1 MSKQKKSGNT
11 AKAVQE
17 VKTAAGEN
25 NSIGLQNA
33 VGPESDRINQRF
45 GRIASTLMTIYVLF
59 YLCIFP
65 LATHNKYFDIL
76 QFRFQLYWIPTLIY
90 GILFLVLGIL
100 YLISDKRSNGG
111 ALTAKLRENLKWN
124 ILKTKLTKTDICF
137 IALIFIMTLSVLF
150 ADYQYEALWGSR
162 GRFNGLVLWL
172 MFFIA
177 YWLVT
182 RFYHFKKWH
191 LYAYLIAACLPE
203 IWGITDFFLL
213 DPFHFHEG
221 AAANYIYTFVSSVGN
236 INTYTNMVALHL
248 GASAA
253 LFVLAKGKWEMILSG
268 SALAIASFAIIMGIS
283 DNGILAA
290 GAVFAFLPFVAWNS
304 RRDIVRYFIVLSM
317 FATSIIVTAQLTIG
331 RATMADCDG
340 GSVFVTIG
348 KTTAGITLMIAV
360 WVLTIILILVFKKA
374 AGQEEKS
381 VRCAKRAWTILVVL
395 GMAAVLAVYIDANS
409 GNHSEIWAP
418 YQNILIFSD
427 TWGTGRGINWRFAW
441 EYFTKDAGLLKKLF
455 GYGPDTYYIITM
467 DRFKHAMRDAGYGI
481 FDSAHNE
488 YIEYLTTI
496 GILGTLAYLGVLITG
511 VRQMLKKSKDRF
523 AIACGFAVL
532 AYGVQAVVNIAIPIT
547 TPIYMMLLY
556 VGISITKESVDIKTE
571 IEKTEVESY
580 EIETEFSEDLK

>member
-1 MSKQKKSGNT
+1 MSKQKKPGNT

-17 VKTAAGEN
+17 VKTAVEKKNTSGVKNALAGAD
-25 NSIGLQNA
+25 SA
-33 VGPESDRINQRF
+33 HINQRF

-65 LATHNKYFDIL
+65 LATHDKYFDIL
-76 QFRFQLYWIPTLIY
+76 DFRFKLYWIPTLIY
-90 GILFLVLGIL
+90 GLVFLVLGML
-100 YLISDKRSNGG
+100 YLFSDKRRNGG
-111 ALTAKLRENLKWN
+111 TLTAKLKENLKWSV
-124 ILKTKLTKTDICF
+124 LKTKLTKTDICF

-213 DPFHFHEG
+213 DLFHFHEG

-253 LFVLAKGKWEMILSG
+253 LLVLAKGKWETILSG
-268 SALAIASFAIIMGIS
+268 ISLVIASFAIIMGIS

-290 GAVFAFLPFVAWNS
+290 GAVFAFLPFAAWES
-304 RRDIVRYFIVLSM
+304 RQNIVRYFIALST
-317 FATSIIVTAQLTIG
+317 FVTGIIVTAQLTIG

-348 KTTAGITLMIAV
+348 KTTAGITLMIAL
-360 WVLTIILILVFKKA
+360 WVITVILMLAFRKA
-374 AGQEEKS
+374 AEQEEKS
-381 VRCAKRAWTILVVL
+381 VRCAKRIWAILVTL
-395 GMAAVLAVYIDANS
+395 GMVAVLAIFIDANR
-409 GNHSEIWAP
+409 GKHTDIWAP

-427 TWGTGRGINWRFAW
+427 TWGTGRGVNWRFAW
-441 EYFTKDAGLLKKLF
+441 EYFTKEAGLLKKLI
-455 GYGPDTYYIITM
+455 GNGPDTYYIITM
-467 DRFKHAMRDAGYGI
+467 DHFKHAMRDAGYGI

-488 YIEYLTTI
+488 YLEYLTTI
-496 GILGTLAYLGVLITG
+496 GILGTLAYLGVIVTSL
-511 VRQMLKKSKDRF
+511 RQMIKNLKNRF

-532 AYGVQAVVNIAIPIT
+532 AYAVQAIVNIAIPIT

-556 VGISITKESVDIKTE
+556 VGISITKESADGKTE
-571 IEKTEVESY
+571 IEK
-580 EIETEFSEDLK
+580 

>member
-1 MSKQKKSGNT
+1 MSKQKKSGNA

-17 VKTAAGEN
+17 VKTAAGDKN
-25 NSIGLQNA
+25 TAGVKNTPAGI
-33 VGPESDRINQRF
+33 ESTRINQRF

-59 YLCIFP
+59 YLCVFP
-65 LATHNKYFDIL
+65 LATHDKYFDIL
-76 QFRFQLYWIPTLIY
+76 DFRFKLYWIPTLIY
-90 GILFLVLGIL
+90 GILFLVLGLL
-100 YLISDKRSNGG
+100 YLLFDKRSNGG
-111 ALTAKLRENLKWN
+111 ALTAKLKENLKWSN
-124 ILKTKLTKTDICF
+124 LRTKFTKTDICF
-137 IALIFIMTLSVLF
+137 IALIFIMTLSVIF

-213 DPFHFHEG
+213 DLLHFHTG
-221 AAANYIYTFVSSVGN
+221 AAADYIYTFVSSVGN

-248 GASAA
+248 GASVA
-253 LFVLAKGKWEMILSG
+253 LFVLAKAKWEMILSG
-268 SALAIASFAIIMGIS
+268 IALAIASFAIIMGIS

-304 RRDIVRYFIVLSM
+304 RRSIVRYFIALST
-317 FATSIIVTAQLTIG
+317 FVTGIVVTALLTIG

-348 KTTAGITLMIAV
+348 KTTAGIALMIAL
-360 WVLTIILILVFKKA
+360 WVLTVILMLAFRKA
-374 AGQEEKS
+374 ADQEEKS
-381 VRCAKRAWTILVVL
+381 TRCAKRGWAILVVL
-395 GMAAVLAVYIDANS
+395 GMVAVLAVFIDANR
-409 GNHSEIWAP
+409 GNHADIWAP

-427 TWGTGRGINWRFAW
+427 TWGTGRGVNWRFAW
-441 EYFTKDAGLLKKLF
+441 EYFTKEAGLLKKLI
-455 GYGPDTYYIITM
+455 GNGPDTYYIITM
-467 DRFKHAMRDAGYGI
+467 DYFKHAMREAGYGI

-496 GILGTLAYLGVLITG
+496 GILGTLAYMGVIVTSL
-511 VRQMLKKSKDRF
+511 RRMLKNPKNRS
-523 AIACGFAVL
+523 AITCGFAVL
-532 AYGVQAVVNIAIPIT
+532 AYAVQAIVNIAIPIT
-547 TPIYMMLLY
+547 TPILIVLLC
-556 VGISITKESVDIKTE
+556 VGINIANGTIN
-571 IEKTEVESY
+571 EKTEMEMTKKESY
-580 EIETEFSEDLK
+580 EI

>member
-11 AKAVQE
+11 AQAVQK
-17 VKTAAGEN
+17 VKTAAGEK
-25 NSIGLQNA
+25 NA
-33 VGPESDRINQRF
+33 TGVKGTLAGAENARIHQRFDRIT
-45 GRIASTLMTIYVLF
+45 STLMTIYVLF

-65 LATHNKYFDIL
+65 LATHDKYFDIL
-76 QFRFQLYWIPTLIY
+76 DFRFKLYWIPTLIY

-100 YLISDKRSNGG
+100 YLISDKRSHGG
-111 ALTAKLRENLKWN
+111 ALTAKLKENLKWN
-124 ILKTKLTKTDICF
+124 VLKTKLTKTDICF
-137 IALIFIMTLSVLF
+137 IALIFIMTLSVIF

-162 GRFNGLVLWL
+162 GRFSGLVLWL

-182 RFYHFKKWH
+182 RFYHFRKWH

-213 DPFHFHEG
+213 DLFHFHEG

-248 GASAA
+248 GASIA
-253 LFVLAKGKWEMILSG
+253 LFVLAKAKWEMVLSG
-268 SALAIASFAIIMGIS
+268 IALVIASFAIIMGIS
-283 DNGILAA
+283 DNGLLAA
-290 GAVFAFLPFVAWNS
+290 ATVFAFLPFVAWT
-304 RRDIVRYFIVLSM
+304 DTKAIARYFIALSS
-317 FATSIIVTAQLTIG
+317 FATSVAVTAQLTIG
-331 RATMADCDG
+331 RTTMADCDG

-348 KTTAGITLMIAV
+348 KTTAGIMLMVAAWTFAV
-360 WVLTIILILVFKKA
+360 ILMLIFRKNA
-374 AGQEEKS
+374 EGAEEKR
-381 VRCAKRAWTILVVL
+381 VRRAKRAWMILVVL
-395 GMAAVLAVYIDANS
+395 GMAVVLAVYIDANS

-441 EYFTKDAGLLKKLF
+441 DYFTKEASLLKKLI
-455 GYGPDTYYIITM
+455 GNGPDTYYIITM
-467 DRFKHAMRDAGYGI
+467 DHFKHAMRDAGYGI

-488 YIEYLTTI
+488 YIEYLTSI
-496 GILGTLAYLGVLITG
+496 GVLGTLAYLGVLITG
-511 VRQMLKKSKDRF
+511 LRQMLKKSKNRF

-532 AYGVQAVVNIAIPIT
+532 AYAVQAVVNIAIPIT

-556 VGISITKESVDIKTE
+556 VGISITKESADGKTE
-571 IEKTEVESY
+571 IEK
-580 EIETEFSEDLK
+580 

>member
-1 MSKQKKSGNT
+1 MSKQKKSENT
-11 AKAVQE
+11 TKAVQE
-17 VKTAAGEN
+17 VKTAAGEKKTT
-25 NSIGLQNA
+25 GAKATLA
-33 VGPESDRINQRF
+33 GAESARINQHF
-45 GRIASTLMTIYVLF
+45 DRITGTLMTIYVLF
-59 YLCIFP
+59 YLCVFP
-65 LATHNKYFDIL
+65 LATHDKYFDIL
-76 QFRFQLYWIPTLIY
+76 KFRFQLYWIPTLIY
-90 GILFLVLGIL
+90 GVLFLMLGIL
-100 YLISDKRSNGG
+100 YLLSDKRSNGG
-111 ALTAKLRENLKWN
+111 ALTAKLKENLKWSV
-124 ILKTKLTKTDICF
+124 LKTKLTKTDICF
-137 IALIFIMTLSVLF
+137 IALILIMTLSVLF

-162 GRFNGLVLWL
+162 GRFNGLALWL

-213 DPFHFHEG
+213 DLFHFHEG

-248 GASAA
+248 GASVA

-290 GAVFAFLPFVAWNS
+290 CAVFAFLPFVAWNS

-317 FATSIIVTAQLTIG
+317 FATSIVVTAQLTIG

-348 KTTAGITLMIAV
+348 KTTAGIALMIAV
-360 WVLTIILILVFKKA
+360 WVLTIILMLAFRKV

-381 VRCAKRAWTILVVL
+381 ARCAKRAWTILVVL

-511 VRQMLKKSKDRF
+511 LRQMLKKSKNRF

-532 AYGVQAVVNIAIPIT
+532 AYAVQAVVNIAIPIT

-556 VGISITKESVDIKTE
+556 VGISITKESADGKTE
-571 IEKTEVESY
+571 IEK
-580 EIETEFSEDLK
+580 

>member
-1 MSKQKKSGNT
+1 MSKQKKSGNA

-17 VKTAAGEN
+17 VKTAAGDKN
-25 NSIGLQNA
+25 TAGVKNTPAGI
-33 VGPESDRINQRF
+33 ESTRINQRF

-59 YLCIFP
+59 YLCVFP
-65 LATHNKYFDIL
+65 LATHDKYFDIL
-76 QFRFQLYWIPTLIY
+76 DFRFKLYWIPTLIY

-124 ILKTKLTKTDICF
+124 ILKTKLTKTDLCF

-191 LYAYLIAACLPE
+191 LYAYLIAGCLPE

-213 DPFHFHEG
+213 DLLHFHTG
-221 AAANYIYTFVSSVGN
+221 AAADYIYTFVSSVGN

-253 LFVLAKGKWEMILSG
+253 LLVLAKGKWETILSG
-268 SALAIASFAIIMGIS
+268 ISLVIASFAIIMGIS

-290 GAVFAFLPFVAWNS
+290 GAVFAFLPFAAWES
-304 RRDIVRYFIVLSM
+304 RQNIVRYFIALST
-317 FATSIIVTAQLTIG
+317 FVTGIIVTAQLTIG

-348 KTTAGITLMIAV
+348 KTTAGITLMIAL
-360 WVLTIILILVFKKA
+360 WVITVILMLAFRKVA
-374 AGQEEKS
+374 EQEEKS
-381 VRCAKRAWTILVVL
+381 VRCAKRIWAILVTL
-395 GMAAVLAVYIDANS
+395 GMVAVLAIFIDANR
-409 GNHSEIWAP
+409 GKHTDIWAP

-427 TWGTGRGINWRFAW
+427 TWGTGRGVNWRFAW
-441 EYFTKDAGLLKKLF
+441 EYFTKEAGLLKKLI
-455 GYGPDTYYIITM
+455 GNGPDTYYIITM
-467 DRFKHAMRDAGYGI
+467 DHFKHAMREAGYGI

-488 YIEYLTTI
+488 YLEYLTTI
-496 GILGTLAYLGVLITG
+496 GILGTLAYLGVIVTSL
-511 VRQMLKKSKDRF
+511 RQMIKNLKNRF

-532 AYGVQAVVNIAIPIT
+532 AYAVQAIVNIAIPIT
-547 TPIYMMLLY
+547 TPILMMVLY
-556 VGISITKESVDIKTE
+556 VGLSIAKEPANVKAE
-571 IEKTEVESY
+571 IGNAKKERY
-580 EIETEFSEDLK
+580 EI